1 MIMNKVEKFVRE
13 NFDKVKKSGDNYI
26 VSCPFHDDKSPSLS
40 IHDQNGY
47 YLCFSC
53 NQRGNFKEL
62 SEKVS
67 SNGFSTDSNAIIPKE
82 TRKSIVGAFSQQ
94 KKFKK
99 DKNFNEQVALVL
111 GYIKHTK
118 ENWDNIEKPNHW
130 KKEVATKNVCWDWHT
145 SNWVFYDRDDD
156 GDIDFIKWHKGKQY
170 GNTKSRWFP
179 AANIKKQTP
188 LLVITEGEKD
198 FLSIES
204 IRGGTITST
213 TGAKSHPTV
222 EELKDFEKVLIL
234 YDNDEPGITGA
245 EQLAYELALQKIPN
259 VYIAEWGDVP
269 EGFDATDATEEQ
281 IKEAIANCKKYDL
294 REKLDIFT
302 IGDFL
307 DNEEDEQEIIVDKV
321 MTRGGVTTIAGS
333 DGVGKSFLA
342 LQFAL
347 ACATGTEFLG
357 FKVNK
362 PYKVLLVQ
370 FELSNQELRSRL
382 RVMYNNMDATIK
394 NPGLLDI
401 KGIGENS
408 VFVDNWTM
416 IDGSLISND
425 YDVLIVDNLYTSTEK
440 DVQNNQELAKLL
452 SKIAL
457 IKNKYDIGIMLINH
471 HTKMTQE
478 TKTLN
483 KDMIRGG
490 KSFTDFVSNSI
501 QVAQS
506 NLAHDLKIFKL
517 TKCRSQQADI
527 LNVPFCMEFD
537 EDTLHFE
544 KLNAIE
550 NESVH
555 YVDIKKKPEFQA
567 FKHLKSYATAQTIN
581 SKKYPAI
588 LNIEQIKA
596 YIEGELGRN
605 PKTTYAWINRLIEFG
620 LFERVSHGH
629 YLIKNYK
636 YLDTDDTH

>member
-1 MIMNKVEKFVRE
+1 MSKVKLFLDNNFEKI
-13 NFDKVKKSGDNYI
+13 KKSGDNYI
-26 VSCPFHDDKSPSLS
+26 TNCPFHDDNSPSFS
-40 IHDQNGY
+40 VHAQNGY

-53 NQRGNFKEL
+53 GEKGNFTEL
-62 SEKVS
+62 TSKLG
-67 SNGFSTDSNAIIPKE
+67 NTDTSIDTQTFIPKQ
-82 TRKSIVGAFSQQ
+82 TRKSIVRAFSQQ

-99 DKNFNEQVALVL
+99 DKMFNEQLGLVV
-111 GYIKHTK
+111 GYIKYTE
-118 ENWDNIEKPNHW
+118 ENWDELEKPNHW
-130 KKEVATKNVCWDWHT
+130 KKEETIKNACWDWHT
-145 SNWVFYDRDDD
+145 SSWVFYDRDDS

-179 AANIKKQTP
+179 NANLKKKSP

-198 FLSIES
+198 FISIES
-204 IRGGTITST
+204 IRGGAITST
-213 TGAKSHPTV
+213 TGAKSHPSV
-222 EELKDFEKVLIL
+222 EQLKDFDKILIL
-234 YDNDEPGITGA
+234 YDNDEPGIQGA
-245 EQLAYELALQKIPN
+245 EQLAYELAIQKIPN
-259 VYIAEWGDVP
+259 IYIAEWQDMP
-269 EGFDATDATEEQ
+269 EGFDATDATEEE

-294 REKLDIFT
+294 KEKLDIVT
-302 IGDFL
+302 LTDFL
-307 DNEEDEQEIIVDKV
+307 DSSDEEQEIMVDKV
-321 MTRGGVTTIAGS
+321 MTRSGVTTIAGS

-347 ACATGTEFLG
+347 ACASGGDFLG
-357 FKVNK
+357 FKVNR

-370 FELSNQELRSRL
+370 FELSNQELRNRL
-382 RVMYNNMDATIK
+382 KIMYNSSEYNIK
-394 NPGLLDI
+394 NPWHLDI

-425 YDVLIVDNLYTSTEK
+425 YDILIVDNLYTSTEK

-452 SKIAL
+452 SKIAT

-471 HTKMTQE
+471 HTKMNQD

-490 KSFTDFVSNSI
+490 KSFTDFVSNAI

-506 NLAHDLKIFKL
+506 NLSHDLKIFKL

-537 EDTLHFE
+537 DNTLAF
-544 KLNAIE
+544 KRLNAIE

-567 FKHLKSYATAQTIN
+567 FKHLKSYATDKTIN
-581 SKKYPAI
+581 SKKYPGV

-596 YIEGELGRN
+596 YIEDDLGRN
-605 PKTTYAWINRLIEFG
+605 PKTTYAWINRLIEYG
-620 LFERVSHGH
+620 LFERIAHGH
-629 YLIKNYK
+629 YQIKNYK
-636 YLDTDDTH
+636 YLDDN

>member
-1 MIMNKVEKFVRE
+1 MNKVEKFVRE

-26 VSCPFHDDKSPSLS
+26 VSCPFHEDNSPSLS

-53 NQRGNFKEL
+53 NQRGNFKDL
-62 SEKVS
+62 ASKMDSTDIS
-67 SNGFSTDSNAIIPKE
+67 SNSHQIIPE
-82 TRKSIVGAFSQQ
+82 QTRKSIVGAFSQQ
-94 KKFKK
+94 KKFKN
-99 DKNFNEQVALVL
+99 DKKFNEQVSLVQT
-111 GYIKHTK
+111 YIKTTK
-118 ENWDNIEKPNHW
+118 DQWDTLEKPLHW
-130 KKEVATKNVCWDWHT
+130 KKHIALKNVCWDWHT
-145 SNWVFYDRDDD
+145 SSWVFFDRDED

-179 AANIKKQTP
+179 AANVKKQAK

-198 FLSIES
+198 FISIES
-204 IRGGTITST
+204 IRGGCITST
-213 TGAKSHPTV
+213 TGAKSHPSV
-222 EELKDFEKVLIL
+222 EELSHFEKILIL

-245 EQLAYELALQKIPN
+245 EQLAYELAIQKVPN
-259 VYIAEWGDVP
+259 IYIAEWGDVP
-269 EGFDATDATEEQ
+269 LGFDATDATEEE

-302 IGDFL
+302 ISDFL
-307 DNEEDEQEIIVDKV
+307 ENEEEEQEIMVDKV

-347 ACATGTEFLG
+347 ACATGTDFLG
-357 FKVNK
+357 FKINR

-370 FELSNQELRSRL
+370 FELSNSELRSRL
-382 RVMYNNMDATIK
+382 RTMYNQIPGEIK

-416 IDGSLISND
+416 IDGSLVSND

-452 SKIAL
+452 SKIAK

-490 KSFTDFVSNSI
+490 KSFTDFVSNAI
-501 QVAQS
+501 QIAQS
-506 NLAHDLKIFKL
+506 NLSHDLKIFKL

-527 LNVPFCMEFD
+527 LNVPFCLEFD

-567 FKHLKSYATAQTIN
+567 FKHLKSYATSKTIN
-581 SKKYPAI
+581 SKKYPAVLDI
-588 LNIEQIKA
+588 SQIKA
-596 YIEGELGRN
+596 YIEDELGRN
-605 PKTTYAWINRLIEFG
+605 PKTTYSWINRLIEFG
-620 LFERVSHGH
+620 LFERISHGN

-636 YLDTDDTH
+636 YLDEDSAA

>member
-1 MIMNKVEKFVRE
+1 MNKVEKFVRE

-26 VSCPFHDDKSPSLS
+26 VSCPFHEDNSPSLS

-53 NQRGNFKEL
+53 NQRGNFKDL
-62 SEKVS
+62 ASKMDSTDIS
-67 SNGFSTDSNAIIPKE
+67 SNSHQIIPE
-82 TRKSIVGAFSQQ
+82 QTRKSIVGAFSQQ
-94 KKFKK
+94 KKFKN
-99 DKNFNEQVALVL
+99 DKKFNEQVSLVQT
-111 GYIKHTK
+111 YIKTTK
-118 ENWDNIEKPNHW
+118 DQWDTLEKPLHW
-130 KKEVATKNVCWDWHT
+130 KKHIALKNVCWDWHT
-145 SNWVFYDRDDD
+145 SSWVFFDRDED

-179 AANIKKQTP
+179 AANVKKQAK

-198 FLSIES
+198 FISIES
-204 IRGGTITST
+204 IRGGCITST
-213 TGAKSHPTV
+213 TGAKSHPSV
-222 EELKDFEKVLIL
+222 EELSHFEKILIL

-245 EQLAYELALQKIPN
+245 EQLAYELAIQKVPN
-259 VYIAEWGDVP
+259 IYIAEWGDVP
-269 EGFDATDATEEQ
+269 QGFDATDATEEE

-302 IGDFL
+302 ISDFL
-307 DNEEDEQEIIVDKV
+307 ENEEEEQEIMVDKV

-357 FKVNK
+357 FKVNR

-370 FELSNQELRSRL
+370 FELSNSELRSRL
-382 RVMYNNMDATIK
+382 RTMYNQIPGEIK

-416 IDGSLISND
+416 IDGSLVSND

-452 SKIAL
+452 SKIAK

-483 KDMIRGG
+483 KDMIRG
-490 KSFTDFVSNSI
+490 KSFTDFVSNAI
-501 QVAQS
+501 QIAQS
-506 NLAHDLKIFKL
+506 NLSHDLKIFKL

-527 LNVPFCMEFD
+527 LNVPFCLEFD

-567 FKHLKSYATAQTIN
+567 FKHLKSYATSKTIN
-581 SKKYPAI
+581 SKKYPAV
-588 LNIEQIKA
+588 LNIEQIK
-596 YIEGELGRN
+596 
-605 PKTTYAWINRLIEFG
+605 G
-620 LFERVSHGH
+620 LHRG
-629 YLIKNYK
+629 
-636 YLDTDDTH
+636 